1 MKKVLNLLTN
11 KIMIKVEII
20 GKLDVEVKMQKKNGN
35 KFVAFRVAN
44 TDKWI
49 DKSTGQII
57 ESTQWISC
65 TLNGDGGALLPY
77 LKRGTKVFVRGNAQF
92 VIFSSA
98 KTRQMEVGVNLFVR
112 EIELCGGQKENQQ
125 TAQQPQQPH
134 QQPEQQPAK
143 TNKKGNKQQNTDN
156 MPF

>member
-1 MKKVLNLLTN
+1 
-11 KIMIKVEII
+11 MIKVEII
-20 GKLDVEVKMQKKNGN
+20 GNLGADAQLQEKNGN
-35 KFVAFRVAN
+35 RFVSFRVAN

-49 DKSTGQII
+49 DKSTGQVI

-65 TLNGDGGALLPY
+65 TLNGDGGSLLTY

-112 EIELCGGQKENQQ
+112 EIELCGGANAQETAKPEEQKE
-125 TAQQPQQPH
+125 TT
-134 QQPEQQPAK
+134 K
-143 TNKKGNKQQNTDN
+143 VKKK
-156 MPF
+156 

>member
-1 MKKVLNLLTN
+1 
-11 KIMIKVEII
+11 MIKVEII
-20 GKLDVEVKMQKKNGN
+20 GNLGADAQLQEKNGN

-44 TDKWI
+44 TDKWV
-49 DKSTGQII
+49 DKSTGQVI

-77 LKRGTKVFVRGNAQF
+77 LTKGTKVFVRGNAQF

-112 EIELCGGQKENQQ
+112 EIELCGGAKETHQP
-125 TAQQPQQPH
+125 AQQH
-134 QQPEQQPAK
+134 EKNAK
-143 TNKKGNKQQNTDN
+143 KEKQQQNTDN
-156 MPF
+156 MSF

>member
-1 MKKVLNLLTN
+1 
-11 KIMIKVEII
+11 MIKVEII
-20 GKLDVEVKMQKKNGN
+20 GNLGADAQLQEKNGN
-35 KFVAFRVAN
+35 RFVSFRVAN

-49 DKSTGQII
+49 DKSTGQVI

-77 LKRGTKVFVRGNAQF
+77 LKRGTKIFVRGNAQF

-125 TAQQPQQPH
+125 TAQQPQQPPQQPTQQPAYPPQQPG
-134 QQPEQQPAK
+134 QQPEHSPSK
-143 TNKKGNKQQNTDN
+143 GKKN
-156 MPF
+156 